1 MSDDQENAMPSE
13 SELFERIVA
22 ILKPLA
28 KTEVEITADT
38 VLIDDLSLDSLEIME
53 VILEIEDAYDISVPI
68 NILPDIR
75 TVNDVVLQIRKI
87 LQEGA

>member
-1 MSDDQENAMPSE
+1 MPSE

>member
-1 MSDDQENAMPSE
+1 MLSE
-13 SELFERIVA
+13 SELFEQIVA

-28 KTEVEITADT
+28 KNDMEITADT
-38 VLIDDLSLDSLEIME
+38 VLMDDLSLDSLEIME
-53 VILEIEDAYDISVPI
+53 VLLEIEDTYDISVPI

-75 TVNDVVLQIRKI
+75 TVNDVVLQIKKI